1 MAQDEVILVD
11 DKGEPIGTRKNPLYI
26 QTVSMPVETGEGD
39 D

>member
-1 MAQDEVILVD
+1 MAQDEAILVD